1 MLRRLGLLAVV
12 AGGLVPGVEAQTT
25 GTPVFLAP
33 YHAFQSSEI
42 GGYFTDPGDGFTLE
56 GMFRFGKG
64 SADIGIRT
72 GIGSNDIKLSGGT
85 RSTFFLAGL
94 DIRQRVIKHSDG
106 FPLDGALTLGV
117 GGNFGDVNV
126 GYIPLGITFGRNVDL
141 EGTQTA
147 FTPYFHPVLVQTF
160 GDGPDELLFAIGLG
174 VNIEFSPRFDFRI
187 GAGLGDYTGISL
199 GISFTH

>member
-1 MLRRLGLLAVV
+1 MLRRLVV
-12 AGGLVPGVEAQTT
+12 IAGMVGGFVPGVEAQTT

-33 YHAFQSSEI
+33 YRAFRSSEI
-42 GGYFTDPGDGFTLE
+42 GGYFTDPGEGFTLE
-56 GMFRFGKG
+56 GMYRYGKG
-64 SADIGIRT
+64 SSDIGLRV
-72 GIGSNDIKLSGGT
+72 GIGSNDIKLNQGS

-94 DIRQRVIKHSDG
+94 DLRARVIKHSEG

-117 GGNFGDVNV
+117 GGNFGDINI
-126 GYIPLGITFGRNVDL
+126 GYIPVGLTFGRSIDL
-141 EGTQTA
+141 EGTRTA

-174 VNIEFSPRFDFRI
+174 VNIEFSPRFDLRI

-199 GISFTH
+199 GLAFTR